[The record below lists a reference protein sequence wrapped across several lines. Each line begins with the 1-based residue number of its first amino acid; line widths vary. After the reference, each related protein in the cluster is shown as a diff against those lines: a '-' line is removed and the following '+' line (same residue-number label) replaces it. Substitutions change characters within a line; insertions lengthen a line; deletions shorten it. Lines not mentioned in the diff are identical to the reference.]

1 LTYQCD
7 VVLHG
12 GHTLRP
18 VEVGPPG
25 FDVHQFAAE
34 GPEDDGPVVDEVVG
48 VGAGDGDGPARAV
61 GGDQLLAD
69 GDQLLI
75 GLGGFHAGGR
85 EHVLVVVEGPGLSE
99 PRDAVEVPLVGG
111 GSQVGGHEGVRATEL
126 VDVQLG
132 QPAGGRQLGV

>member
-1 LTYQCD
+1 RILDLDVGNVPRTHEGHGHVAVDEGSVRLVLVILSRCPGGETLPDQID

-18 VEVGPPG
+18 VEDGPPG
-25 FDVHQFAAE
+25 VDVHQFAAE

-85 EHVLVVVEGPGLSE
+85 EHVLV
-99 PRDAVEVPLVGG
+99 
-111 GSQVGGHEGVRATEL
+111 
-126 VDVQLG
+126 
-132 QPAGGRQLGV
+132 